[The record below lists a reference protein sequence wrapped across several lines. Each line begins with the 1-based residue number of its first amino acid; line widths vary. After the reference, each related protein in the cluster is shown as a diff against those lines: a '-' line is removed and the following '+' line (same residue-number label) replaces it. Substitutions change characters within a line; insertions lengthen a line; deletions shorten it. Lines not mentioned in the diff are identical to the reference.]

1 MTRSLIGTPGGVRMV
16 QPTANIYTILTL
28 VATLFTLVGSIVVG
42 WQLYSTYD
50 VVPLM
55 EAVKVVKG
63 G

>member
-1 MTRSLIGTPGGVRMV
+1 MVR
-16 QPTANIYTILTL
+16 PTANIYTILIL

-50 VVPLM
+50 VVPLFG
-55 EAVKVVKG
+55 EVKAVKG